1 VATPGSGYLLGLS
14 ALVEGGVEFVVVGV
28 GGINFYARSPAQAF
42 ATLDL
47 DDETILARIVSRG
60 ASLSAHHQAA
70 GQLDLM
76 LSITGF
82 TYAEL
87 SRDARP
93 FRVGG
98 LEVRVG
104 RLEKL
109 LRSKQQSGRPKDLE
123 FLRVFEALGGGRRGA
138 LRRRFVLS
146 RPGCSRSRSA
156 PISTGLRARRRTL
169 PSRSPA
175 ASPIRRFA

>member
-1 VATPGSGYLLGLS
+1 VLGLS

-47 DDETILARIVSRG
+47 DVLLEPRVPNLRAALRALSGRGYRFEAGGEPFLDVDDETVLGRIVSRG
-60 ASLSAHHQAA
+60 ASLSARHEDA

-76 LSITGF
+76 LSISGF

-87 SRDARP
+87 SRDARS

-109 LRSKQQSGRPKDLE
+109 LRSKQESGRPKDLE
-123 FLRVFEALGGGRRGA
+123 FLRAFEARGGEEEGGK
-138 LRRRFVLS
+138 
-146 RPGCSRSRSA
+146 G
-156 PISTGLRARRRTL
+156 
-169 PSRSPA
+169 
-175 ASPIRRFA
+175 